1 MGKKNKNAISPT
13 RDKDYPMWYQEVVK
27 ESQMAEKSPVRGC
40 MVIKPWGYALWE
52 NIMSSLDVMFKKTDV
67 KNAYFPLFIPLS
79 YLEKEAEHVE
89 GFAKECAVV
98 THHRLEKGENNG
110 LVPAGKLAEPFVVR
124 PTSETIIGES
134 MSRWIS
140 SYRDLPLLLNQWA
153 NVVRWEMRTRIFLR
167 TSEFLWQ
174 EGHTAHFS
182 EQEAK
187 DRTKMML
194 DIYADFVENYLAI
207 PVIKGAKSSMERF
220 PGAVDTICI
229 EAMMQ
234 DKKALQVGTSHFLG
248 QNFARSSNIKFQT
261 ADKKEELAW
270 TTSWGVSTRMI
281 GGMIM
286 VHGDDDGVIM
296 PPKIA
301 PAHVVLLPIIKQ
313 HDEKRKIMEY
323 THNIADMLQ
332 NRTYHGKKIIVEIDA
347 RDIGGARGW
356 EWIKKGIPV
365 RVEIGLRDI
374 ADDSVFAARRDK
386 SPGDKYSIKKQDF
399 INGIEN
405 LLDDIQKNLFNKAF
419 AFKKNNTFTI
429 DDKNYFY
436 DFFKLK
442 RNGINKGFAMAFWC
456 GSDKC
461 ETKIKEDL
469 SVTIRCLPFENN
481 KEKGKCI
488 YCNNSN
494 SQRVVF
500 AKAY

>member
-1 MGKKNKNAISPT
+1 
-13 RDKDYPMWYQEVVK
+13 
-27 ESQMAEKSPVRGC
+27 
-40 MVIKPWGYALWE
+40 
-52 NIMSSLDVMFKKTDV
+52 
-67 KNAYFPLFIPLS
+67 
-79 YLEKEAEHVE
+79 
-89 GFAKECAVV
+89 
-98 THHRLEKGENNG
+98 
-110 LVPAGKLAEPFVVR
+110 
-124 PTSETIIGES
+124 
-134 MSRWIS
+134 
-140 SYRDLPLLLNQWA
+140 
-153 NVVRWEMRTRIFLR
+153 
-167 TSEFLWQ
+167 
-174 EGHTAHFS
+174 
-182 EQEAK
+182 
-187 DRTKMML
+187 
-194 DIYADFVENYLAI
+194 
-207 PVIKGAKSSMERF
+207 
-220 PGAVDTICI
+220 
-229 EAMMQ
+229 
-234 DKKALQVGTSHFLG
+234 
-248 QNFARSSNIKFQT
+248 
-261 ADKKEELAW
+261 
-270 TTSWGVSTRMI
+270 MI